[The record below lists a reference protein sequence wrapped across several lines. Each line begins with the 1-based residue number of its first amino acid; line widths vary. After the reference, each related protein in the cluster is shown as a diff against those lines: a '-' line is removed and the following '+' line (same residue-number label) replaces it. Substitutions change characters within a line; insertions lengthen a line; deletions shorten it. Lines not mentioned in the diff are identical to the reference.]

1 MFSLKPVLIG
11 AAIRTTFF
19 FVEMLCESRD
29 FFMSGC
35 DAVLCVNR
43 GRVFFHRQMY
53 RLNTTARMYVVRDF
67 FIQGICISFD

>member
-53 RLNTTARMYVVRDF
+53 RLNTTVRMYVVRDI
-67 FIQGICISFD
+67 FIQRMCNSYD